1 MKESTQDIFQRGE
14 RRISEKRAH
23 IDRCS
28 SEARAEIDR
37 LYEAERRLTL
47 ENQMLREALIATTRE
62 TDNAE
67 NV

>member
-1 MKESTQDIFQRGE
+1 MAQRGE
-14 RRISEKRAH
+14 RRISEKRAY

-47 ENQMLREALIATTRE
+47 ENRMLREAL
-62 TDNAE
+62 AE
-67 NV
+67 SVRS

>member
-1 MKESTQDIFQRGE
+1 MKGSTRAMFERGE
-14 RRISEKRAH
+14 RRISEKR
-23 IDRCS
+23 DRIYS
-28 SEARAEIDR
+28 GMFEARAEIDR

>member
-1 MKESTQDIFQRGE
+1 MKDSTRAMAQRGE
-14 RRISEKRAH
+14 RRISEKRAY

-47 ENQMLREALIATTRE
+47 ENRMLREALIATNKG
-62 TDNAE
+62 D
-67 NV
+67 